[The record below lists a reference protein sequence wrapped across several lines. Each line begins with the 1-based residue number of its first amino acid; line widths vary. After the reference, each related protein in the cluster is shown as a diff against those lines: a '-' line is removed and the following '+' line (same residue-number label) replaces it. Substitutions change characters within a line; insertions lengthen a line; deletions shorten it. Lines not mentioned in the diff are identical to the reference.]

1 MTILYWPFHFMEGVV
16 LGSSVKVEA
25 KQWGKWLKKDRKR
38 DKNERTYTLEY
49 MVESYHKRSSFLK
62 KLENAG
68 FTVDDCISLEGA
80 ATLEGAV
87 KELKKAFDEG
97 TGYWEQSDDDE

>member
-1 MTILYWPFHFMEGVV
+1 M
-16 LGSSVKVEA
+16 KVEA
-25 KQWGKWLKKDRKR
+25 KQWGKWLKKDRKKR
-38 DKNERTYTLEY
+38 DKNARWCTLEY

-68 FTVDDCISLEGA
+68 FTVDDDCISLKGA